1 MANFA
6 SDLLSGRILQTIDR
20 VIENR
25 YGPAFDVAKGFQHEL
40 GTTDADPVVERIVRK
55 YLREMAT
62 VGAVSGGTA
71 AMPGAGTASA
81 AAISGVDLAFSVG
94 KLCEMVLAIGV
105 AYGHDMGSIE
115 RRRALVLSVLAAG
128 NGAAS
133 GIDTAAGRIGAAG
146 GAAVLSRI
154 PEESLA
160 SVNAIL
166 GTRVVT
172 KLAAEQGMIRLGK
185 LVPFGIGA
193 AVGGAG
199 NALLVRSVAGAA
211 RMFFAEPGTAQPKG
225 GFRAAATAAAATA
238 TKRAADTARKHATE
252 WVAAAGSKIPGAT
265 PPRPSQPPGPADDPT
280 VIDVQEVRRSTAK
293 PAG

>member
-1 MANFA
+1 MATFA
-6 SDLLSGRILQTIDR
+6 SGLLNGRILQTIDR

-25 YGPAFDVAKGFQHEL
+25 YGPAVDVAHGFQREL
-40 GTTDADPVVERIVRK
+40 GTTDPDQVAERIVRK

-71 AMPGAGTASA
+71 ALPGAGTASA

-105 AYGHDMGSIE
+105 AYGHDMDSID
-115 RRRALVLSVLAAG
+115 RRRAFVLSVLAAG

-133 GIDTAAGRIGAAG
+133 GIDTAAGRLGAAG
-146 GAAVLSRI
+146 GAKVLAKI

-160 SVNAIL
+160 NVNAIL

-172 KLAAEQGMIRLGK
+172 KFAAEQGMIRLGK

-211 RMFFAEPGTAQPKG
+211 RMFFADPSTVAPKSG
-225 GFRAAATAAAATA
+225 IRAAAAAAGKRTA
-238 TKRAADTARKHATE
+238 ESAKKRATD
-252 WVAAAGSKIPGAT
+252 WVAAAGSKIPGST
-265 PPRPSQPPGPADDPT
+265 PPPSGPADDPT
-280 VIDVQEVRRSTAK
+280 VIDVQEVRKTTTGR
-293 PAG
+293 PAE